1 MFELIVLGVIL
12 AGLTAIA
19 RWPLAKHRPENR
31 TPSVPRPWTPQ
42 TDWRRFDRPTYLRRG
57 IVPGDGQGR
66 APSPAAHPSPSGEAA
81 PRPAT
86 GEAPCG
92 PSSSR
97 H

>member
-1 MFELIVLGVIL
+1 MFELIVLGVVL

-19 RWPLAKHRPENR
+19 RWPLEKRR
-31 TPSVPRPWTPQ
+31 TETQTPPSPGAWAPQ
-42 TDWRRFDRPTYLRRG
+42 SDWRRFDRPTYLRRG

-66 APSPAAHPSPSGEAA
+66 APSPAAPSSPSGEAA
-81 PRPAT
+81 PPQPT